1 MNGKKKSPPVEEK
14 ENLNRWLIS
23 YSDFMTLLFAVF
35 VVLFAITNLDLKKLK
50 NMTASFESAVVSYG
64 IGNESLAFLFKERG
78 KESLI
83 LYPFSETGLSR
94 DEVSEFISVRD
105 ALKSAITEDPS
116 LKNIEQ
122 DVVFDIDQRGL
133 IIQLRARDLF
143 ASGSAEIN
151 PAALQFMD
159 KTASFLSTTNYLIR
173 IEGHTDSIPIST
185 PRYRSNWELSADRA
199 NRIVKYLVTRYNLFP
214 ERLSASGYGEFKP
227 IRSND
232 TEEGREQNRRIEIIL
247 LGKKESLNEPINRVK
262 E

>member
-1 MNGKKKSPPVEEK
+1 MNDKKKPLPAEEK

-35 VVLFAITNLDLKKLK
+35 VVLFAITNLDLRKLK
-50 NMTASFESAVVSYG
+50 SMASSFESAVVSYG
-64 IGNESLAFLFKERG
+64 IGNESLAFLFKEKG
-78 KESLI
+78 KESLT
-83 LYPFSETGLSR
+83 LSPFSETGLSR
-94 DEVSEFISVRD
+94 EEVSEFISARD
-105 ALKSAITEDPS
+105 ALKSTIAEDPS
-116 LKNIEQ
+116 LKHLEK
-122 DVVFDIDQRGL
+122 DAVFDIDQRGL
-133 IIQLRARDLF
+133 IIQLRTTDLF

-151 PAALQFMD
+151 PATLKFID
-159 KTASFLSTTNYLIR
+159 KIASFLYATNYLIR

-199 NRIVKYLVTRYNLFP
+199 NRIVKYLITRYNFSP

-247 LGKKESLNEPINRVK
+247 LGKKESLNEPINRIK
-262 E
+262 